1 MSQGKIKNL
10 IFDLGGVIINLDTF
24 LTIRAFADITGQSP
38 EAIIKFS
45 TSHPHF
51 HAYEKGEIDNAT
63 FRDTIR
69 EMSTMAL
76 EDEVIDK
83 AWNAMILDL
92 PHNRIDLL
100 KKLKNSYNIY
110 LLSNTNT
117 IHMEC
122 VNNVRAVA
130 GIISF
135 DQIFH
140 QDYYSHLMGKRKPDS
155 EIFDQVLEDNNLS
168 AEETLFLDDNYDNIK
183 GASNLGINTLH
194 VTSPNLL
201 FEYFDER

>member
-10 IFDLGGVIINLDTF
+10 IFDLGGVIINLDTY
-24 LTIRAFADITGQSP
+24 LTIQAFADITGQFP
-38 EAIIKFS
+38 EDIIKFS
-45 TSHPHF
+45 TAHPHF
-51 HAYEKGEIDNAT
+51 HAYEKGEIDDAT

-69 EMSTMAL
+69 EISTMAL
-76 EDEVIDK
+76 EDEAIDK

-100 KKLKNSYNIY
+100 KKLKNSNNIY
-110 LLSNTNT
+110 LLSNTNN

-122 VNNVRAVA
+122 VNQVRAAA
-130 GIISF
+130 GVIPF

-140 QDYYSHLMGKRKPDS
+140 QDYYSHLMGKRKPDRN
-155 EIFDQVLEDNNLS
+155 IFDQVLEENNLR